1 MLRHSR
7 DLDLTED
14 RFLTPTWL
22 TPVLPHNTLRL
33 LRMHRP
39 AVLIRPILIDSSK
52 IWPVY
57 LNLNLG
63 LIWVGHVYIKSHI
76 LPNLI
81 LFHILLVGAFP
92 SLLNLMVTILVQLG
106 SMLANMSCNWEKRV
120 LMMLCGFA
128 YFLCL

>member
-1 MLRHSR
+1 MVHHSR

-14 RFLTPTWL
+14 RFLILTWL
-22 TPVLPHNTLRL
+22 TLDLPHNVLRP
-33 LRMHRP
+33 LRILRP
-39 AVLIRPILIDSSK
+39 VVLIRPILIDLNK

-76 LPNLI
+76 LPNLV

-106 SMLANMSCNWEKRV
+106 SMLVNMSCNWEKSV